1 MTSYIKPRH
10 RSRRL
15 RKKLRV
21 GEFQELGFEF
31 EARLKE
37 AITSEEETDLI
48 DTFISE
54 IVEPRALAFGGG
66 LEGGFV
72 ASCRRGSV
80 SEGDRAAVH
89 SWLSA
94 RQEVNIVT
102 VGPLIDA
109 WFPLEESKASE

>member
-1 MTSYIKPRH
+1 MAIYIKSRH
-10 RSRRL
+10 RSSRL

-31 EARLKE
+31 EARLEE
-37 AITSEEETDLI
+37 AITSEEENDFI
-48 DTFISE
+48 DAFISE

-66 LEGGFV
+66 LEGGFI

-80 SEGDRAAVH
+80 SEGVRAAVYA
-89 SWLSA
+89 WLSA
-94 RQEVNIVT
+94 RPEVNFVT
-102 VGPLIDA
+102 IGPLIDA